1 MADSDSGEKTEDPTG
16 KKISDASNKGQV
28 AQSQEI
34 QSWAVLLTA
43 TLIVASAVP
52 TIMTYVTGVSRRF
65 IENSHAFSVSKEDF
79 QILFKEVIYEIGLV
93 ILPLMLTFVV
103 VGVFVQI
110 IQVGWNPSAEKF
122 QININK
128 FSPAKGVKKFFGIRP
143 LVEALKGMVKLG
155 VVGSV
160 IFVFAAPMLGDVELL
175 PAFEIVHTLD
185 RIQKIAIVILVVTV
199 MIMTV
204 IAALDYAYQKWDHKE
219 KLKMTKQEVKDE
231 RKQQDGDPKIKQRI
245 AALRMERARERMMQA
260 VAKADVVIT
269 NPTHYAIA
277 LKYDMD
283 SMPAPILVGKGM
295 DSLAMRIREIAEDN
309 DIPIVENPPLAR
321 ALYAGVELDEE
332 IPAEHYHAVAE
343 VIGYVFRLKGKMNNV
358 GQAAEDQAGRLD
370 PENISQPEGKNTHTN
385 LN

>member
-43 TLIVASAVP
+43 ILIVASVVP
-52 TIMTYVTGVSRRF
+52 TIMSYVTRVSRRF
-65 IENSHAFSVSKEDF
+65 IENSHAFTVSKDDF

-110 IQVGWNPSAEKF
+110 LQVGWNPSAEKF

-160 IFVFAAPMLGDVELL
+160 IFVFAAPMLGDVEC
-175 PAFEIVHTLD
+175 
-185 RIQKIAIVILVVTV
+185 
-199 MIMTV
+199 
-204 IAALDYAYQKWDHKE
+204 YQ
-219 KLKMTKQEVKDE
+219 
-231 RKQQDGDPKIKQRI
+231 
-245 AALRMERARERMMQA
+245 
-260 VAKADVVIT
+260 
-269 NPTHYAIA
+269 
-277 LKYDMD
+277 
-283 SMPAPILVGKGM
+283 
-295 DSLAMRIREIAEDN
+295 
-309 DIPIVENPPLAR
+309 
-321 ALYAGVELDEE
+321 
-332 IPAEHYHAVAE
+332 
-343 VIGYVFRLKGKMNNV
+343 RLKFYIHLIEFRK
-358 GQAAEDQAGRLD
+358 
-370 PENISQPEGKNTHTN
+370 
-385 LN
+385 

>member
-16 KKISDASNKGQV
+16 KKITDAGNKGQV

-43 TLIVASAVP
+43 IIVIGSVVP
-52 TIMTYVTGVSRRF
+52 TIMGHVTKINRRF
-65 IENSHAFSVSKEDF
+65 IENAHAYTISQEDF
-79 QILFKEVIYEIGLV
+79 QNLFKEVMYEISLV
-93 ILPLMLTFVV
+93 IVPLMAAFVV
-103 VGVFVQI
+103 VGVAVQI
-110 IQVGWNPSAEKF
+110 IQIGWNFSAEKF

-128 FSPAKGVKKFFGIRP
+128 FSPAKGIKKIIGIRP
-143 LVEALKGMVKLG
+143 IVEAIKG
-155 VVGSV
+155 VVKIGVIGSV
-160 IFVFAAPMLGDVELL
+160 IFVVVAPMLGDVELL
-175 PAFEIVHTLD
+175 PAFEILHTLD
-185 RIQKIAIVILVVTV
+185 RIQKIAIVTLVITV

-204 IAALDYAYQKWDHKE
+204 IAALDFAYQKWDHKE

-260 VAKADVVIT
+260 VAKADVIIT

-295 DSLAMRIREIAEDN
+295 DSLALRIREVAEEN

-321 ALYAGVELDEE
+321 ALYAGVEIDEE

-343 VIGYVFRLKGKMNNV
+343 VIGYVFRLKGKMANAH
-358 GQAAEDQAGRLD
+358 QAASDQA
-370 PENISQPEGKNTHTN
+370 ENHGPAIETERDGGDTN
-385 LN
+385 SNPN

>member
-128 FSPAKGVKKFFGIRP
+128 FSPAKGVKKFFGIP
-143 LVEALKGMVKLG
+143 
-155 VVGSV
+155 
-160 IFVFAAPMLGDVELL
+160 F
-175 PAFEIVHTLD
+175 
-185 RIQKIAIVILVVTV
+185 
-199 MIMTV
+199 
-204 IAALDYAYQKWDHKE
+204 
-219 KLKMTKQEVKDE
+219 
-231 RKQQDGDPKIKQRI
+231 
-245 AALRMERARERMMQA
+245 
-260 VAKADVVIT
+260 
-269 NPTHYAIA
+269 
-277 LKYDMD
+277 
-283 SMPAPILVGKGM
+283 
-295 DSLAMRIREIAEDN
+295 
-309 DIPIVENPPLAR
+309 
-321 ALYAGVELDEE
+321 
-332 IPAEHYHAVAE
+332 
-343 VIGYVFRLKGKMNNV
+343 
-358 GQAAEDQAGRLD
+358 
-370 PENISQPEGKNTHTN
+370 
-385 LN
+385 

>member
-16 KKISDASNKGQV
+16 KRISDAGNKGQV

-43 TLIVASAVP
+43 IVIIGSAVP
-52 TIMTYVTGVSRRF
+52 MVMVYVTRASRRF
-65 IENSHAFSVSKEDF
+65 IENAHAYTVSQEDF
-79 QILFKEVIYEIGLV
+79 HNLFKEVIYEIGLV
-93 ILPLMLTFVV
+93 IVPIMLTFVV

-110 IQVGWNPSAEKF
+110 IQVGWNVSAEKF

-128 FSPAKGVKKFFGIRP
+128 FSPAKGIKKLFGVRP
-143 LVEALKGMVKLG
+143 IVEAIKGIVKLG
-155 VVGSV
+155 IVGSV
-160 IFVFAAPMLGDVELL
+160 MFVVVAPMLGDVELL

-185 RIQKIAIVILVVTV
+185 RIQELAIVTLVITV

-204 IAALDYAYQKWDHKE
+204 IAALDFAYQKWDHKE
-219 KLKMTKQEVKDE
+219 KLKMSKQEVKDE

-260 VAKADVVIT
+260 VAKADVIIT

-283 SMPAPILVGKGM
+283 QMPAPILVGKGV
-295 DSLAMRIREIAEDN
+295 DSLAMRIREVAEDN

-321 ALYAGVELDEE
+321 ALYAGVEIDEE

-343 VIGYVFRLKGKMNNV
+343 VSGYVFRLKGKMANAS
-358 GQAAEDQAGRLD
+358 QAATDQAERRGSDIETQR
-370 PENISQPEGKNTHTN
+370 NQPHKNSN

>member
-1 MADSDSGEKTEDPTG
+1 MADSDSGEKTEEPTG

-34 QSWAVLLTA
+34 QSWAILLTI
-43 TLIVASAVP
+43 TLIVAAAVP
-52 TIMTYVTGVSRRF
+52 TIMGNVARINRSF
-65 IENSHAFSVSKEDF
+65 IESPHAYKLSAEDF
-79 QILFKEVIYEIGLV
+79 QNIFREVMFEIGVV
-93 ILPLMLTFVV
+93 ILPVMLLFVI
-103 VGVFVQI
+103 VGFCVQI
-110 IQVGWNPSAEKF
+110 IQVGWNVSAEKF
-122 QININK
+122 QVKIDK
-128 FSPAKGVKKFFGIRP
+128 FSPAKGVKKFFGVRP
-143 LVEALKGMVKLG
+143 LVEAVKGMVKLG
-155 VVGSV
+155 IVGTV
-160 IFVFAAPMLGDVELL
+160 IIVAAAPMLNNVELL
-175 PAFEIVHTLD
+175 PAYELLHTLD
-185 RIQKIAIVILVVTV
+185 QIQEIAIVILVVSV

-204 IAALDYAYQKWDHKE
+204 IAALDYAYQKWDHKN

-245 AALRMERARERMMQA
+245 ASLRMERARERMMQA
-260 VAKADVVIT
+260 VQKADVVIT

-321 ALYAGVELDEE
+321 ALYAGVEIDEE

-370 PENISQPEGKNTHTN
+370 PENISQREGENTHTN

>member
-16 KKISDASNKGQV
+16 KRLSDASNKGQV

-34 QSWAVLLTA
+34 QSWAILLTI
-43 TLIVASAVP
+43 TLIIAAALPS
-52 TIMTYVTGVSRRF
+52 IMGYVTKINRRF
-65 IENSHAFSVSKEDF
+65 IEKAHAYTLSQEDF
-79 QILFKEVIYEIGLV
+79 QHIFKEVIFEIGSV
-93 ILPLMLTFVV
+93 VLPLMLVFLII
-103 VGVFVQI
+103 GAFVQI
-110 IQVGWNPSAEKF
+110 IQVGWNVSVEKF
-122 QININK
+122 QIKIDK
-128 FSPAKGVKKFFGIRP
+128 FSPARGAKKFFGVRP

-155 VVGSV
+155 LVGS
-160 IFVFAAPMLGDVELL
+160 AALISVVPMLDNVELL
-175 PAFEIVHTLD
+175 PAFELLHALNQ
-185 RIQKIAIVILVVTV
+185 IQEIAIVILVVAV

-245 AALRMERARERMMQA
+245 ASLRMERARERMMQA
-260 VAKADVVIT
+260 VEKADVVIT

-283 SMPAPILVGKGM
+283 TMPAPVLVGKGI
-295 DSLAMRIREIAEDN
+295 DSLALRIREIAEEN

-321 ALYAGVELDEE
+321 ALYSGVELDEE
-332 IPAEHYHAVAE
+332 IPTEHYHAVAE
-343 VIGYVFRLKGKMNNV
+343 VIGYVFRLKGRMANV
-358 GQAAEDQAGRLD
+358 NQTTTDQLTSEDQEAND
-370 PENISQPEGKNTHTN
+370 PGGKNNTSPN